1 MLSTFHVRADKPQ
14 SWQKSYCQLQH
25 KECTAGFFFTHP
37 LIKVIQIHSLTFFFL
52 RYGDSVLLRDRPIL
66 FSKFDWYPK
75 MKWKC
80 HRHDC
85 LYMLSSLVK
94 TNDIKLTLLAV
105 TTAKIPIGQKQT
117 TEKIER
123 ANKHGLLSADR
134 GGNGLCKNNKKKSPC
149 QHTIKV
155 LSSN

>member
-1 MLSTFHVRADKPQ
+1 
-14 SWQKSYCQLQH
+14 
-25 KECTAGFFFTHP
+25 
-37 LIKVIQIHSLTFFFL
+37 
-52 RYGDSVLLRDRPIL
+52 
-66 FSKFDWYPK
+66 
-75 MKWKC
+75 
-80 HRHDC
+80 
-85 LYMLSSLVK
+85 MLSSLVK
-94 TNDIKLTLLAV
+94 TNDTKLTLLAV

>member
-1 MLSTFHVRADKPQ
+1 MEIAFYYAIGLYCFQ
-14 SWQKSYCQLQH
+14 S
-25 KECTAGFFFTHP
+25 
-37 LIKVIQIHSLTFFFL
+37 LIDIQ
-52 RYGDSVLLRDRPIL
+52 
-66 FSKFDWYPK
+66 
-75 MKWKC
+75 KC

-85 LYMLSSLVK
+85 LNMLSSLVK

-134 GGNGLCKNNKKKSPC
+134 GGNGLCKNNIKKSPC

>member
-1 MLSTFHVRADKPQ
+1 MTKILLSTTTQRMYR
-14 SWQKSYCQLQH
+14 WI
-25 KECTAGFFFTHP
+25 FFTHP
-37 LIKVIQIHSLTFFFL
+37 LIKVIQIHSLTFFL

-134 GGNGLCKNNKKKSPC
+134 GGNGLCKNNLKKSPC
-149 QHTIKV
+149 QHTIKI
-155 LSSN
+155 LSSD

>member
-1 MLSTFHVRADKPQ
+1 MTKTLFSTTTQRIYR
-14 SWQKSYCQLQH
+14 WI
-25 KECTAGFFFTHP
+25 FFTHP

>member
-37 LIKVIQIHSLTFFFL
+37 LIKVIQIHSLTFFFYAMEIAFYYAIGL
-52 RYGDSVLLRDRPIL
+52 YCFQSLIDIQ
-66 FSKFDWYPK
+66 K

-134 GGNGLCKNNKKKSPC
+134 GGNGLCKNNKKKITMPTHYKGSE
-149 QHTIKV
+149 
-155 LSSN
+155 

>member
-1 MLSTFHVRADKPQ
+1 
-14 SWQKSYCQLQH
+14 
-25 KECTAGFFFTHP
+25 
-37 LIKVIQIHSLTFFFL
+37 
-52 RYGDSVLLRDRPIL
+52 
-66 FSKFDWYPK
+66 
-75 MKWKC
+75 
-80 HRHDC
+80 
-85 LYMLSSLVK
+85 MLSSLVK

-134 GGNGLCKNNKKKSPC
+134 GGNGLCKNNKKKSPF

>member
-1 MLSTFHVRADKPQ
+1 MTKIILSTTTQRIYR
-14 SWQKSYCQLQH
+14 WI
-25 KECTAGFFFTHP
+25 FFTHP
-37 LIKVIQIHSLTFFFL
+37 LIKVIQIHSLTFFL
-52 RYGDSVLLRDRPIL
+52 RYGDSVLWRDRPIL

-134 GGNGLCKNNKKKSPC
+134 GGNGLCKNNLKKSPC
-149 QHTIKV
+149 KHTIKV

>member
-1 MLSTFHVRADKPQ
+1 MTKILLSTTTQRIYR
-14 SWQKSYCQLQH
+14 WI
-25 KECTAGFFFTHP
+25 FFTHP
-37 LIKVIQIHSLTFFFL
+37 LIKVIQIHSLTFFL

-85 LYMLSSLVK
+85 LCMLSSLVK

-134 GGNGLCKNNKKKSPC
+134 GGNGLCKNNKKN
-149 QHTIKV
+149 HHANT
-155 LSSN
+155 L

>member
-1 MLSTFHVRADKPQ
+1 MTKILLSTTTQRIYR
-14 SWQKSYCQLQH
+14 WI
-25 KECTAGFFFTHP
+25 FFTHP
-37 LIKVIQIHSLTFFFL
+37 LIKVIQIHSLTFFFYAMEIAFYYAIGL
-52 RYGDSVLLRDRPIL
+52 YCFQS
-66 FSKFDWYPK
+66 FDWYPK

-94 TNDIKLTLLAV
+94 TNDTKLTLLAV

-134 GGNGLCKNNKKKSPC
+134 GGNGLCKNNLKKSPC

>member
-1 MLSTFHVRADKPQ
+1 MTKILLSTTTQRMYR
-14 SWQKSYCQLQH
+14 WI
-25 KECTAGFFFTHP
+25 FFTHP
-37 LIKVIQIHSLTFFFL
+37 LIKVIQIHSLTFFL
-52 RYGDSVLLRDRPIL
+52 RYRDSVLLRDRPIL

-85 LYMLSSLVK
+85 LNMLSSLVK

-134 GGNGLCKNNKKKSPC
+134 GGNGLCKNNKKKN
-149 QHTIKV
+149 HHANT
-155 LSSN
+155 L